1 MQGVS
6 VLLRKGKY
14 QNTPQE
20 ANHSTPV
27 INGMSVQIKR
37 NNNCYTANTTAAMA
51 ATHTSKEHTTTEQ
64 STPSM
69 IGICFKLLVYFWHRL
84 EANACVMYGA
94 IPETSNHT
102 RTIGKSWISGSGST
116 HPVRVLTLNLRA
128 WRDRVLR
135 RRGSHLTNTQL
146 TPAPIQ
152 A

>member
-1 MQGVS
+1 M
-6 VLLRKGKY
+6 RKGKY

-27 INGMSVQIKR
+27 INGMSVQTKR

-51 ATHTSKEHTTTEQ
+51 ATHTSAEHTTTDEQ
-64 STPSM
+64 STPIV

-84 EANACVMYGA
+84 EANARVMYGA

-102 RTIGKSWISGSGST
+102 RTIRKSRISGSGST

-135 RRGSHLTNTQL
+135 RRGTHVTNTQL
-146 TPAPIQ
+146 APAPKQ
-152 A
+152 V